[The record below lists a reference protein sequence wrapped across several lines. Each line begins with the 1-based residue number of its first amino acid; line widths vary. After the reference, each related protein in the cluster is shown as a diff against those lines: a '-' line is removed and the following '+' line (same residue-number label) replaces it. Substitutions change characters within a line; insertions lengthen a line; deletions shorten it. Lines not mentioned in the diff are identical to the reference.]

1 MKIQSFKILEIFEQ
15 SLTKTLCR
23 AESYNNQQHL
33 IVKILK
39 EQELSKKQYSL
50 LQYEF
55 NILKELSE
63 VEAVA
68 RPVSLEKIQNNW
80 YLSLQDFAGESLA
93 ALQKI
98 KKIEL
103 LEFLKIAISL
113 TKTLEQ
119 IHSHNIIHC
128 ALNPANILF
137 NSDTDQ
143 IKLIDFGLSRKLDNQ
158 QEFSTAVEFFE
169 SNPAYISP
177 EQTGRMNRLVDY
189 RSDFYSLGIIFYEM
203 LTGISPFAGASLSET
218 VHHHIAIN
226 PIAVQ
231 QIDPNIPKVISDL
244 VMKLLTKMPENRY
257 QSAFGLKYD
266 LQHCLEL
273 LIETGEI
280 EPFEIGLKD
289 RADRFTLGSRLYG
302 REEEIEAIQK
312 ICNRIVSKTPELLLV
327 YGEPG
332 IGKTSLI
339 KEIEKIVTEQK
350 GYFLSGKFEQY
361 RRNDPYSAFIEAFQD
376 LIEQLLMLS
385 EETIITWR
393 EKILVAVGSNA
404 QLVVDII
411 PKLELIIGQQNSPIS
426 IGPAEAQSRFKLVIQ
441 QFINVFTQSES
452 AFVLFFDDLQWADL
466 ASLELIE
473 LLLATKQNLLIIGA
487 YRNNEVSPTHPL
499 SLNLE
504 NIKRANIQVNT
515 IEIKALDL
523 KSINELLSD
532 TLLTKQV
539 SEFGQLCLKKTQGNP
554 FFLNQ
559 FLKSLYQDGYIAFD
573 SNQQSFVWDLQELQ
587 KANITD
593 NVVDLMISK
602 INKFSQSSQE
612 LIKVASCIGNRFDL
626 NTIAMITEK
635 SPSNA
640 AIELFEPIQEGL
652 IYPLNGNYQIS
663 LLLQEDEKISFKF
676 LHDRVQ
682 QSAFTL
688 ITEDEK
694 KVIHLKIG
702 EYILNSTKNLTEDI
716 FNIVNHLNQAAEL
729 INRPQARKQ
738 LASLNLLAAKK
749 AQASSAFADALKYLT
764 RGIAIFPGDLWQ
776 DDYDLAFELYR
787 NQAECEYLVGN
798 FENAQQLFDILL
810 NNAQTQL
817 ERADIQAIRLALY
830 DNSAKYIEALEIA
843 TAALKELDIHVP
855 NTAQEILE
863 NLQYELQ
870 IYHNHIGNLDIAA
883 PKMSDPI
890 KLVAMQILF
899 YMAGPAYFTN
909 PELLALVILKMVNL
923 SIKHGNSEVAACAY
937 ACWANIVGVMLGDYK
952 SGYEIGKLALR
963 LSEQY
968 NNPRVACRTMNM
980 VGAQVAIWHE
990 PIAQAIDTLRRGFH
1004 YGVEVA
1010 DIYGCYSATNL
1021 TVQRLASGDELSSI
1035 LEDLQVFLDFTKKLR
1050 SDMFAGAHLLHQ
1062 GFIYNLQGLTKD
1074 PYSLSTS
1081 EFDETLVLQ
1090 IWQDNLFNS
1099 GICGYLTIKVQLY
1112 FLYGDYQSALDT
1124 ADQSKELLVYLPGQ
1138 IVQTEHCFYHCLAIT
1153 ALFSSFSEQQSLIYR
1168 EILEKNQALLKFWS
1182 ENCAANFLHKSLLVE
1197 AEIARISG
1205 DDLAA
1210 IELYEQAIESA
1221 RQNGFTQNAALANE
1235 LAAQLYLARNNEK
1248 IAKIYLQAAYYYYQQ
1263 WGAWRK
1269 LEYLKA
1275 KYARFLLP
1283 TLTTSSSSTNDVL
1296 DLATVIKA
1304 SQALA
1309 AEIVLENLVDKLIQ
1323 IVLENAGGQ
1332 TGFLLLL
1339 RDDQLLI
1346 EAKMV
1351 ADGNRFIKQ
1360 AVINSQLEQQLPLT
1374 LINYVVR
1381 NNQYVLLINAS
1392 IEGRFIQ
1399 DPYIQKN
1406 QIKSIL
1412 CTPIIYQNKFL
1423 GLLYLENNLL
1433 SGAFTP
1439 ERLEIVSL
1447 ISAQAAISLQNAQ
1460 LYQEIGN
1467 KNLDLELAQNELIKY
1482 NKTLEQ
1488 KVTERTQELSQTLE
1502 VLKATQA
1509 ELIFENE
1516 LLKSNEKSNFD
1527 YQVGGALAIDS
1538 PTYVVRSADRQ
1549 FYQYLK
1555 QGQFCYILNPR
1566 QMGKSSLMV
1575 RMISQLQKE
1584 GIRCGAIDMSHIGS
1598 WDVTPEQWYLSIA
1611 HELIRRFGLLKKI
1624 KFKSWWNEH
1633 SYLSPLKRLGE
1644 LIEDIILVEVTDNDG
1659 TPAKQIIIF
1668 IDEIDSIL
1676 SLNFPV
1682 NEFFALIRSCYNQRS
1697 INPEY
1702 RRLTFALLGVVS
1714 PSDLIAD
1721 VQITPF
1727 NIGRSIQLQ
1736 GFKENEIQP
1745 LLYGLLTNLENPQT
1759 IFKEILFWSNGQPF
1773 LTQKICN
1780 LIRNAQAHQSSIENI
1795 VRTNIINNWES
1806 QDEPEHL
1813 KTISN
1818 RLIKS
1823 KRSKALLQLYRRILD
1838 QEEIYDTDSPEASE
1852 LILTGLVIKQE
1863 SGFKVSNRI
1872 YEAIFNHRW
1881 LEIVCSY

>member
-1 MKIQSFKILEIFEQ
+1 MTIQSFKILEIFEQ
-15 SLTKTLCR
+15 SVTKTLCR
-23 AESYNNQQHL
+23 AESYNNQQRL

-39 EQELSKKQYSL
+39 EQELSKKQYSA

-63 VEAVA
+63 IEAVA

-80 YLSLQDFAGESLA
+80 HLSLQDFAGESLA

-113 TKTLEQ
+113 AKTLEQ
-119 IHSHNIIHC
+119 IHSHNVVHC
-128 ALNPANILF
+128 SLNPANILF

-158 QEFSTAVEFFE
+158 QELSAAVEFLE
-169 SNPAYISP
+169 GNPAYISP

-226 PIAVQ
+226 PIAAQ
-231 QIDPNIPKVISDL
+231 HIDPNIPKVISDL
-244 VMKLLTKMPENRY
+244 VMKLLTKMPEKRY

-289 RADRFTLGSRLYG
+289 RANRFTLGSRLYG

-312 ICNRIVSKTPELLLV
+312 ICNRIVSKTPELLLI

-385 EETIITWR
+385 EEKIITWR

-404 QLVVDII
+404 QLIVDII

-426 IGPAEAQSRFKLVIQ
+426 LGPAEAQSRFKLVIQ

-452 AFVLFFDDLQWADL
+452 AFILFFDDLQWADL

-515 IEIKALDL
+515 IEIKPLDL
-523 KSINELLSD
+523 NSINALLSD

-539 SEFGQLCLKKTQGNP
+539 SEFSQLCLKKTQGNP

-602 INKFSQSSQE
+602 INKFSQSSQQ

-626 NTIAMITEK
+626 NTIAMIAEK
-635 SPSNA
+635 SASAA
-640 AIELFEPIQEGL
+640 AIELREPIQEGL
-652 IYPLNGNYQIS
+652 IYPLDGN
-663 LLLQEDEKISFKF
+663 KISFKF

-694 KVIHLKIG
+694 KLIHLKIG
-702 EYILNSTKNLTEDI
+702 EYILNSTTNLTEDV

-729 INRPQARKQ
+729 INCPQAQKK

-764 RGIAIFPGDLWQ
+764 RGIAIFPGELWQ
-776 DDYDLAFELYR
+776 NDYALAFELYR

-810 NNAQTQL
+810 SNAQTQL

-870 IYHNHIGNLDIAA
+870 IYHNHIEKLDIEA

-909 PELLALVILKMVNL
+909 PELLSLVILKMVNL
-923 SIKHGNSEVAACAY
+923 SIEHGNSEVASCAY

-952 SGYEIGKLALR
+952 SGYEIGKLALQ

-1021 TVQRLASGDELSSI
+1021 TVQRISI
-1035 LEDLQVFLDFTKKLR
+1035 R
-1050 SDMFAGAHLLHQ
+1050 
-1062 GFIYNLQGLTKD
+1062 
-1074 PYSLSTS
+1074 
-1081 EFDETLVLQ
+1081 
-1090 IWQDNLFNS
+1090 
-1099 GICGYLTIKVQLY
+1099 
-1112 FLYGDYQSALDT
+1112 
-1124 ADQSKELLVYLPGQ
+1124 
-1138 IVQTEHCFYHCLAIT
+1138 
-1153 ALFSSFSEQQSLIYR
+1153 
-1168 EILEKNQALLKFWS
+1168 
-1182 ENCAANFLHKSLLVE
+1182 
-1197 AEIARISG
+1197 
-1205 DDLAA
+1205 
-1210 IELYEQAIESA
+1210 
-1221 RQNGFTQNAALANE
+1221 
-1235 LAAQLYLARNNEK
+1235 
-1248 IAKIYLQAAYYYYQQ
+1248 
-1263 WGAWRK
+1263 
-1269 LEYLKA
+1269 
-1275 KYARFLLP
+1275 
-1283 TLTTSSSSTNDVL
+1283 
-1296 DLATVIKA
+1296 
-1304 SQALA
+1304 
-1309 AEIVLENLVDKLIQ
+1309 
-1323 IVLENAGGQ
+1323 
-1332 TGFLLLL
+1332 
-1339 RDDQLLI
+1339 
-1346 EAKMV
+1346 
-1351 ADGNRFIKQ
+1351 
-1360 AVINSQLEQQLPLT
+1360 
-1374 LINYVVR
+1374 
-1381 NNQYVLLINAS
+1381 
-1392 IEGRFIQ
+1392 
-1399 DPYIQKN
+1399 
-1406 QIKSIL
+1406 
-1412 CTPIIYQNKFL
+1412 
-1423 GLLYLENNLL
+1423 
-1433 SGAFTP
+1433 
-1439 ERLEIVSL
+1439 
-1447 ISAQAAISLQNAQ
+1447 
-1460 LYQEIGN
+1460 
-1467 KNLDLELAQNELIKY
+1467 
-1482 NKTLEQ
+1482 
-1488 KVTERTQELSQTLE
+1488 
-1502 VLKATQA
+1502 
-1509 ELIFENE
+1509 
-1516 LLKSNEKSNFD
+1516 
-1527 YQVGGALAIDS
+1527 
-1538 PTYVVRSADRQ
+1538 
-1549 FYQYLK
+1549 
-1555 QGQFCYILNPR
+1555 
-1566 QMGKSSLMV
+1566 
-1575 RMISQLQKE
+1575 
-1584 GIRCGAIDMSHIGS
+1584 
-1598 WDVTPEQWYLSIA
+1598 
-1611 HELIRRFGLLKKI
+1611 
-1624 KFKSWWNEH
+1624 
-1633 SYLSPLKRLGE
+1633 
-1644 LIEDIILVEVTDNDG
+1644 
-1659 TPAKQIIIF
+1659 
-1668 IDEIDSIL
+1668 
-1676 SLNFPV
+1676 
-1682 NEFFALIRSCYNQRS
+1682 
-1697 INPEY
+1697 
-1702 RRLTFALLGVVS
+1702 
-1714 PSDLIAD
+1714 
-1721 VQITPF
+1721 
-1727 NIGRSIQLQ
+1727 
-1736 GFKENEIQP
+1736 
-1745 LLYGLLTNLENPQT
+1745 
-1759 IFKEILFWSNGQPF
+1759 
-1773 LTQKICN
+1773 
-1780 LIRNAQAHQSSIENI
+1780 
-1795 VRTNIINNWES
+1795 
-1806 QDEPEHL
+1806 
-1813 KTISN
+1813 
-1818 RLIKS
+1818 
-1823 KRSKALLQLYRRILD
+1823 
-1838 QEEIYDTDSPEASE
+1838 
-1852 LILTGLVIKQE
+1852 
-1863 SGFKVSNRI
+1863 
-1872 YEAIFNHRW
+1872 
-1881 LEIVCSY
+1881 